1 MNNEPSGKNQGA
13 HEKAMDIPQDA
24 ESGANAEAR
33 GRGRR
38 KFLQTGLLGSAAAA
52 AAPAINVAF
61 GARVIE
67 AHEKIAARMPAEVGA
82 FELDEIT
89 IGDLQD
95 GMKSGRWTARAISE
109 EYLARIAEVDK
120 NGPAVNSVIETNP
133 DALEIAAALDRER
146 REKGPRGPLHGIPVL
161 IKDNIAT
168 ADKMQ
173 TTAGSLALV
182 GSKPPADAFVA
193 KKLRD
198 AGAVILGKTNL
209 SEWANIRSSHS
220 ISGWSGRGGQT
231 KNPYALD
238 RNPCGSSS
246 GTGAGISAN
255 LAAVGIGTET
265 DGSIVCPSSANGL
278 AGIKPTIGLVSRR
291 GIIPISHSQDTAGP
305 MCRTV
310 RDAAILL
317 GPLTGVDAA
326 DRATAASGGK
336 SFTDYTQFLKEDGLN
351 GARIGVLRKTFGFN
365 PALDLL
371 MEEALR
377 VMKKQGATVIDPVE
391 IATHGKFGETEFLGF
406 MYELKADLNAYL
418 AWLGPN
424 TQVKTLKE
432 IIDFNE
438 RNVRKEMPYFA
449 QENFYKAEE
458 KGPLTTKEYVEAMEK
473 NRQMSRMDGIDKT
486 MEEHKL
492 DAIVAPT
499 GGPAWLTDIVNGDSF
514 GGGSSEF
521 AAVAGYPNVNV
532 TAGYVHG
539 LPVGISFFGR
549 AWSEPVL
556 IRLAYAYEQVTKFRK
571 APRFLSYVE
580 A

>member
-1 MNNEPSGKNQGA
+1 MKKEAEEKPVTGGLRRANVADGFGKKIA
-13 HEKAMDIPQDA
+13 PKAP
-24 ESGANAEAR
+24 AR
-33 GRGRR
+33 RR
-38 KFLQTGLLGSAAAA
+38 FLQASLLGGVAAAA
-52 AAPAINVAF
+52 GPVLQPVFGAPRGNVPSAEAAPV
-61 GARVIE
+61 
-67 AHEKIAARMPAEVGA
+67 PA

-89 IGDLQD
+89 IGELQD
-95 GMKSGRWTARAISE
+95 GMQSGKYSARLIAE
-109 EYLARIAEVDK
+109 KYLARIAAIDK
-120 NGPAVNSVIETNP
+120 SGPAVNSIIETNP
-133 DALEIAAALDRER
+133 DALEIAEALDRER
-146 REKGPRGPLHGIPVL
+146 KEKGPRGPLHGIPVL

-168 ADKMQ
+168 ADRMQ

-182 GSKPPADAFVA
+182 GSKPPGDAFIA
-193 KKLRD
+193 QKLRQ

-209 SEWANIRSSHS
+209 SEWANIRSNHS

-255 LAAVGIGTET
+255 LAAIGIGTET

-278 AGIKPTIGLVSRR
+278 VGIKPTVGLVSRH

-317 GPLTGVDAA
+317 EAISGVDAS
-326 DRATAASGGK
+326 DSATAASKGN
-336 SFTDYTQFLKEDGLN
+336 SSWVSTAHFNEDGLR
-351 GARIGVLRKTFGFN
+351 GARIGVLRKAFGFN
-365 PALDLL
+365 PAVDKL
-371 MEEALR
+371 MENALE
-377 VMKKQGATVIDPVE
+377 VMKKQGAILVDPVE
-391 IATHGKFGETEFLGF
+391 IETSGKFGETEFLGF

-418 AWLGPN
+418 AWLGANAP
-424 TQVKTLKE
+424 VKSLKE
-432 IIDFNE
+432 IIAFNE
-438 RNVRKEMPYFA
+438 KNAAKEMPYFG
-449 QENFYKAEE
+449 QENFLKAEE
-458 KGPLTTKEYVEAMEK
+458 KGSLATQEYVDAIAK
-473 NRQMSRMDGIDKT
+473 NHELAGKEGMDATMDK
-486 MEEHKL
+486 HKL

-532 TAGYVHG
+532 VAGFSYG

-556 IRLAYAYEQVTKFRK
+556 IKLAYAFEQATKFRR
-571 APRFLSYVE
+571 APRFLAHVE

>member
-1 MNNEPSGKNQGA
+1 MKKELKESIAAAGFGAAESVQGA
-13 HEKAMDIPQDA
+13 SGRSEITIPGRRRFLQA
-24 ESGANAEAR
+24 SLLGGAAVAAGPVLQPVFGASGGNATAAEAADV
-33 GRGRR
+33 
-38 KFLQTGLLGSAAAA
+38 S
-52 AAPAINVAF
+52 
-61 GARVIE
+61 
-67 AHEKIAARMPAEVGA
+67 A

-89 IGDLQD
+89 IGELQD
-95 GMKSGRWTARAISE
+95 GMKSGKFTARSIAE
-109 EYLARIAEVDK
+109 KYLARIAAVDK
-120 NGPAVNSVIETNP
+120 NGPMVNSVIETNP
-133 DALEIAAALDRER
+133 DALEIAEALDRER
-146 REKGPRGPLHGIPVL
+146 KEKGARGPLHGIPVL

-168 ADKMQ
+168 ADRMQ

-182 GSKPPADAFVA
+182 GSKPPADAFIVQ
-193 KKLRD
+193 KLRA

-209 SEWANIRSSHS
+209 SEWANIRSNHS

-278 AGIKPTIGLVSRR
+278 AGIKPTIGLVSRSR
-291 GIIPISHSQDTAGP
+291 IIPISHSQDTAGP

-317 GPLTGVDAA
+317 GAIVGGDTD
-326 DRATAASGGK
+326 DKATIASDGRFFK
-336 SFTDYTQFLKEDGLN
+336 DYTQFLNADGLR

-365 PALDLL
+365 PMVDKL
-371 MEEALR
+371 MEVALE
-377 VMKKQGATVIDPVE
+377 VMKKQGATLVDPVE
-391 IATHGKFGETEFLGF
+391 IETSGKFGDTEFLGF

-424 TQVKTLKE
+424 APMKTLKE
-432 IIDFNE
+432 IIEFNDK
-438 RNVRKEMPYFA
+438 NASKEMPYFG
-449 QENFYKAEE
+449 QENFLKAEE
-458 KGPLTTKEYVEAMEK
+458 KGPLTTQEYVDAMKK
-473 NRQMSRMDGIDKT
+473 NHELAAKKGIDAT
-486 MEEHKL
+486 MDKHKL

-521 AAVAGYPNVNV
+521 AAVSGYPNLNV
-532 TAGYVHG
+532 VAGFSYG

-549 AWSEPVL
+549 AWSEPAL
-556 IRLAYAYEQVTKFRK
+556 IKLAYGFEQATKFRK
-571 APRFLSYVE
+571 APRFAPHVE
-580 A
+580 G

>member
-1 MNNEPSGKNQGA
+1 MKKETETTRGAEGAILSSVDDGASGTT
-13 HEKAMDIPQDA
+13 
-24 ESGANAEAR
+24 AR
-33 GRGRR
+33 RATGRR
-38 KFLQTGLLGSAAAA
+38 HFLQASLLGGVAAAAGPALQPVYGASRESAAATA
-52 AAPAINVAF
+52 GEGRDVP
-61 GARVIE
+61 
-67 AHEKIAARMPAEVGA
+67 A
-82 FELDEIT
+82 FELDETT
-89 IGDLQD
+89 IGELQD
-95 GMKSGRWTARAISE
+95 GMKSGRYSARTIAE
-109 EYLARIAEVDK
+109 KYLARIAAIDK
-120 NGPAVNSVIETNP
+120 SGPKVNSVIETNP
-133 DALEIAAALDRER
+133 DALGIAEELDKER
-146 REKGPRGPLHGIPVL
+146 KEKGPRGPLHGIPVL

-168 ADKMQ
+168 ADRMQ

-182 GSKPPADAFVA
+182 GSKPPRDAFIA
-193 KKLRD
+193 QKLRE

-209 SEWANIRSSHS
+209 SEWANIRSNHS

-278 AGIKPTIGLVSRR
+278 AGIKPTIGLVSRSR
-291 GIIPISHSQDTAGP
+291 IIPISHSQDTAGP

-317 GPLTGVDAA
+317 GAIVGGDLD
-326 DRATAASGGK
+326 DHATVASDGK
-336 SFTDYTQFLKEDGLN
+336 FFKDYTQFLNADGLR

-365 PALDLL
+365 PAVDKL
-371 MEEALR
+371 MEASLE
-377 VMKKQGATVIDPVE
+377 VMKKQGATLVDPVE
-391 IATHGKFGETEFLGF
+391 IETSGKFGDTEFLGF
-406 MYELKADLNAYL
+406 MYELKADLNTYL

-424 TQVKTLKE
+424 APVKTLKDVIE
-432 IIDFNE
+432 FNE
-438 RNVRKEMPYFA
+438 KNAAKEMPYFG
-449 QENFYKAEE
+449 QENFLKAEE
-458 KGPLTTKEYVEAMEK
+458 KGSLTTQEYLDAMKK
-473 NRQMSRMDGIDKT
+473 NHELAGKQGIDAT
-486 MEEHKL
+486 MDKHKL

-499 GGPAWLTDIVNGDSF
+499 GGPAWLIDIVNGDSF

-532 TAGYVHG
+532 VAGFSYG

-556 IRLAYAYEQVTKFRK
+556 IKLAYGFEQATKFRK
-571 APRFLSYVE
+571 APRFAPHVE
-580 A
+580 G